1 MKNILFD
8 GRIGTNLEERTTS
21 KDTPYLTFSL
31 GVNVYEKGENKTE
44 WVNVST
50 FDMREANRLQK
61 GDYVLVHGKDFKVSY
76 NVKDGNVYLNQY
88 TTATQIDII
97 SKKKNTA
104 NQPAQPKITVNPVS
118 RPTPVETVKEA
129 VTPQP
134 SPVTVTSNE
143 SDDDLPF

>member
-97 SKKKNTA
+97 SKKKNTT
-104 NQPAQPKITVNPVS
+104 NQSAQPKITVNPVS
-118 RPTPVETVKEA
+118 HPATVETAKEA
-129 VTPQP
+129 VSPQP